1 VTGSTLNLWAA
12 ELALNGPFEADPNYN
27 GGATATMNFNGS
39 TAVYGGASGAIAFSN
54 LFAHRN
60 YIYDNNLKFLQPPY
74 FPTLGNAFVVLVQ
87 REL

>member
-39 TAVYGGASGAIAFSN
+39 TAVYGGA
-54 LFAHRN
+54 
-60 YIYDNNLKFLQPPY
+60 
-74 FPTLGNAFVVLVQ
+74 
-87 REL
+87 